1 MAEQQKIGINYVEFA
16 SPELEKTQ
24 AFFAKAFGWEFINK
38 ANNTGTSKALASV
51 PVLSGPSSEHL
62 WLFWRQ
68 MI

>member
-1 MAEQQKIGINYVEFA
+1 MA
-16 SPELEKTQ
+16 T
-24 AFFAKAFGWEFINK
+24 
-38 ANNTGTSKALASV
+38 NTETSKALASV